1 MGKRK
6 ILPGIVAVYDSEE
19 LSFLCDDEVIED
31 MEFTWDDLD
40 DSELLREVAD
50 ELVEYLDV
58 DDLDELDNPRATV
71 VRKLKKLHKDRGGA
85 SPSEDHDDYEDDDD
99 EDDDL

>member
-6 ILPGIVAVYDSEE
+6 ILPGIEAVYDSEE
-19 LSFLCDDEVIED
+19 LSFICDGEVIED

-40 DSELLREVAD
+40 DTELLREVAD

-71 VRKLKKLHKDRGGA
+71 VRKLKKLHKDRGGT
-85 SPSEDHDDYEDDDD
+85 STSEDDDVYDDDD